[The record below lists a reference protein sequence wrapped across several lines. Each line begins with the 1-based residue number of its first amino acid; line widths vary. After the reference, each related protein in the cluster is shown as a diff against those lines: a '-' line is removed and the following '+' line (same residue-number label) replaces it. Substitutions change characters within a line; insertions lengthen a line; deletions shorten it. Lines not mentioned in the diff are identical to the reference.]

1 MARNISVKV
10 PVAKLVEQIESKIA
24 EIEEA
29 EANYPAIRKQYEQD
43 REAYKEAVVAFLAEF
58 LTSNAHTV
66 GYNYDDHIRISRH
79 YGNRFEL
86 SFHAEDIEGFPE
98 EPTEPERPNQKEWFG
113 REHTTR
119 KKLLEKNLSILKMT
133 SQEEVSASTYGAI
146 MEIL

>member
-10 PVAKLVEQIESKIA
+10 PVAKLIEQIEGKIA

-29 EANYPAIRKQYEQD
+29 EANYPAIRKQYEAD
-43 REAYKEAVVAFLAEF
+43 REAYKENVLSFLAEF
-58 LTSNAHTV
+58 LTSNANTV
-66 GYNYDDHIRISRH
+66 GYDYEDTIRISRH

-86 SFHAEDIEGFPE
+86 SFHAEDIEGFPK
-98 EPTEPERPNQKEWFG
+98 EPEEPERPNQKEWFG
-113 REHTTR
+113 RDYTTR
-119 KKLLEKNLSILKMT
+119 KQLLQKNLSILKMT